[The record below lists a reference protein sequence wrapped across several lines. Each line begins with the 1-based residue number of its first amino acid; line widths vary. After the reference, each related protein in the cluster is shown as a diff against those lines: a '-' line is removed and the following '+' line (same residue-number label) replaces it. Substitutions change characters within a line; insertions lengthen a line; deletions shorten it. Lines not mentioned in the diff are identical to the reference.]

1 MEQSRKHLKISSL
14 IVLLFSA
21 LTLIQLVASLVWG
34 EELNNATV
42 PEGAPDNIIAI
53 AKVFLLVLSLLFL
66 LPEVYVGIK
75 GLRMAKNPNSSK
87 GHIIWAGIIFV
98 FTVVSIISPLIN
110 FIKGVNTYDNI
121 STVLSLGLN
130 ASIYF
135 DYIKYAY
142 LVSKGE

>member
-1 MEQSRKHLKISSL
+1 M
-14 IVLLFSA
+14 
-21 LTLIQLVASLVWG
+21 ASLVWG

-98 FTVVSIISPLIN
+98 LTVVGIISPLIN